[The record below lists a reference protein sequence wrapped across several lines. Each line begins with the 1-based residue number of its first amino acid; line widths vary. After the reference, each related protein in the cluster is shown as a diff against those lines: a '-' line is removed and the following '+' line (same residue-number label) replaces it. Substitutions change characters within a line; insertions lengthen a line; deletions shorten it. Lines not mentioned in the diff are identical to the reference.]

1 MGGEV
6 PGTASCSDK
15 ASEYRAGVHV
25 NPTGRVDLVLQSQA
39 LLKEDRIYLKEALN
53 EKSKKE
59 KKEGGGHPSR
69 L

>member
-53 EKSKKE
+53 
-59 KKEGGGHPSR
+59 
-69 L
+69 